1 MAEGYAAAIAAAFVW
16 AVSGAVIAR
25 QAWRVDPF
33 SISVVRVTASLLFLV
48 PAIFVLGAQG
58 DFARMSV
65 SDMAQLIGTGFLA
78 TALAETLFAV
88 TIPLFGLTR
97 TLTVAQGG
105 TVLFAYVFGLIF
117 IGDKITVLIGI
128 GSLVVVAGVY
138 IVANYGRARTGGP
151 GAIAGESEVA
161 APALASGRFG
171 AVARFAR
178 AHAFAVGLTLSIAM
192 AMMWGGASVW
202 LRSASEGFDAAAAAA
217 IRMPVVIPF
226 LVLIAGIQPQSS
238 LRRWAIPRRSL
249 AWLAVS
255 GMTGTG
261 LVVVLIVTSLQRVSA
276 GEFTVL
282 FNTSPLFGMILGAI
296 FLHERI
302 TVWVVVGAA
311 LVLGGIAMIA
321 IR

>member
-1 MAEGYAAAIAAAFVW
+1 MAEGYAAAVAAAFVW

-25 QAWRVDPF
+25 QARRVDPF

-58 DFARMSV
+58 DFARMSAG
-65 SDMAQLIGTGFLA
+65 DIAQLIGTGFLA

-97 TLTVAQGG
+97 TLTIAQGG

-128 GSLVVVAGVY
+128 GSVVVVAGVY
-138 IVANYGRARTGGP
+138 IVANYGRARTGGARP
-151 GAIAGESEVA
+151 IAGGREVA
-161 APALASGRFG
+161 APAQTSVRFG
-171 AVARFAR
+171 AVARFAQ

-192 AMMWGGASVW
+192 AIMWGGASVW
-202 LRSASEGFDAAAAAA
+202 LRSAAEGFDAAAAAA

-226 LVLIAGIQPQSS
+226 LVLVAGIQPQSS

-249 AWLAVS
+249 AWLALS

-282 FNTSPLFGMILGAI
+282 FNTSPLFGMVLGAI
-296 FLHERI
+296 FLRERI
-302 TVWVVVGAA
+302 TIWVVVGAA
-311 LVLGGIAMIA
+311 LVLGGIVLIT

>member
-1 MAEGYAAAIAAAFVW
+1 MW

-33 SISVVRVTASLLFLV
+33 SISVIRVTASLLFLI
-48 PAIFVLGAQG
+48 PAIFVLGAEG
-58 DFARMSV
+58 DFARMTV

-128 GSLVVVAGVY
+128 GSVLVVVGVY
-138 IVANYGRARTGGP
+138 VVANYGRARTGGARP
-151 GAIAGESEVA
+151 IAGEEVA
-161 APALASGRFG
+161 PPAQTAVRFG

-178 AHAFAVGLTLSIAM
+178 AHAFAVGLTLSIVM
-192 AMMWGGASVW
+192 AMMWARASVW

-255 GMTGTG
+255 GITGTG
-261 LVVVLIVTSLQRVSA
+261 LVVVLIVTSLQRGERWRIHRAVQHESA
-276 GEFTVL
+276 VRDDPRRDL
-282 FNTSPLFGMILGAI
+282 FA
-296 FLHERI
+296 
-302 TVWVVVGAA
+302 
-311 LVLGGIAMIA
+311 
-321 IR
+321 